1 MLNSRFAT
9 LMLTLLLTACGGPEL
24 QRAEPKGFLPEVV
37 DARSKVIESTRIVA
51 GADVD
56 YYFGEEDFSPSLM
69 EILHTRVAMLGVT
82 RPEPQRLEVTEIEL
96 KLTVTGGATLLDV
109 LPPGDEQTPY
119 RPDNGFLLIREVDPA
134 LDYPL
139 TARIA
144 YRVDGRFH
152 EQQVTLS
159 GPAAELNTTA
169 RKAYDE
175 AVRRVVDQ
183 LRVPLN
189 ASRLERPT
197 SSG

>member
-1 MLNSRFAT
+1 MRSRNLAILT
-9 LMLTLLLTACGGPEL
+9 LTLLLTACGGPEV
-24 QRAEPKGFLPEVV
+24 QRAEPRGFLPEVV
-37 DARSKVIESTRIVA
+37 DARSQVIGSTRIVA

-56 YYFGEEDFSPSLM
+56 YYFGEEDFGPSLM
-69 EILHTRVAMLGVT
+69 DILHTRVAMQGVT
-82 RPEPQRLEVTEIEL
+82 RPQPQRIEVTEIEV
-96 KLTVTGGATLLDV
+96 KLTVTGGATLLDA
-109 LPPGDEQTPY
+109 LPPGDQHTPY

-134 LDYPL
+134 LDYPF

-152 EQQVTLS
+152 EEQVTLS

-169 RKAYDE
+169 RRAYDE
-175 AVRRVVDQ
+175 AVSRVVDQ
-183 LRVPLN
+183 LREPLN